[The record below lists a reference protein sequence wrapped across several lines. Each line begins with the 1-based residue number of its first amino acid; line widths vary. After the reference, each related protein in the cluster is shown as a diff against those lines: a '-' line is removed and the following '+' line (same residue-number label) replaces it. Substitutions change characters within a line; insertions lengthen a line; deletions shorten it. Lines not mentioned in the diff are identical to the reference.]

1 MKRSFLRHVV
11 CSLALIAALTAACS
25 SDSSSPANTAQGGS
39 GGTSS
44 GDMGDA
50 SDNGGA
56 ATGAESDGGGV
67 PSGGAESD
75 GGIGGGGAGGAG
87 SGEGDL
93 MFACDR
99 MDTDGNGLRI
109 CTDYFYPAL
118 VVELASITPSCPG
131 PGDGVL
137 LDACDTT
144 DAVIGCLARDADGL
158 PGVNVTNWFY
168 AGTADDIMNGVICS
182 EDGVEFVEP

>member
-1 MKRSFLRHVV
+1 
-11 CSLALIAALTAACS
+11 
-25 SDSSSPANTAQGGS
+25 
-39 GGTSS
+39 
-44 GDMGDA
+44 MGDA